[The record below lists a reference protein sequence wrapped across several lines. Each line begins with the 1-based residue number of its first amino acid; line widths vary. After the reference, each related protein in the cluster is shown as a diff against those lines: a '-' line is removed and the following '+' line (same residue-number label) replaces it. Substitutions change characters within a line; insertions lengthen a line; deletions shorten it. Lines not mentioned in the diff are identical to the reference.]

1 MSIPWKLPTAASN
14 PNIYQPGKFRL
25 SFNDEAAPEGQPH
38 FFLFWHLRGLK
49 SAIFA
54 MTSKDSSMLCIS
66 HPNTDPWFNL
76 AAEEYMLKNFSQ
88 NCFMLWRNEKAI
100 IVGKHQNALAEIN
113 LDYVRENDIK
123 VVRRLSGGG
132 TVFHDLGNLNFTFIM
147 NGGEGQLVNFRKY
160 TQPIL
165 DVLHRLGVDASFGG
179 RNDLVIQGRKFSGNA
194 EHVFKKRVLHHGTLL
209 FTSQI
214 EDLENALRVNPVKYT
229 DRGIKSVR
237 SRVGNIS
244 EHLKE
249 SLSIL
254 EFKDAIMNYVVEKFP
269 ESIPYL
275 YTNDDLAAISL
286 LAEKKYAS
294 WEWNFGYSPL
304 YILQKVIKTQAGLI
318 DLRLQVEKGI
328 IREANLRC
336 DFVDKRKLSEIED
349 LLKGSPH
356 LEAAILKTL
365 QQVAISEYLRIPDPR
380 EFVRAMF

>member
-1 MSIPWKLPTAASN
+1 
-14 PNIYQPGKFRL
+14 
-25 SFNDEAAPEGQPH
+25 
-38 FFLFWHLRGLK
+38 
-49 SAIFA
+49 

-254 EFKDAIMNYVVEKFP
+254 EFRDAIMNYVVEKFP

-336 DFVDKRKLSEIED
+336 DFVDRRKLSEIED